1 MVNFLKLTAAIASVG
16 FLAACDNDVERA
28 LGGAAAGAV
37 IGQAT
42 NNDVGTSAAVGALA
56 GVFCDDAGVCN

>member
-1 MVNFLKLTAAIASVG
+1 MSKSIKLIAALSAVV
-16 FLAACDNDVERA
+16 FVAACDNDVERA

-37 IGQAT
+37 IGEAT
-42 NNDVGTSAAVGALA
+42 GNDVGTSAAAGALA

>member
-1 MVNFLKLTAAIASVG
+1 MVKILKLTTALAAVAFV
-16 FLAACDNDVERA
+16 AACDNDVERA

-37 IGQAT
+37 IGEAT
-42 NNDVGTSAAVGALA
+42 GNDIGTSAAAGALA